1 MAQPPD
7 HANAEPQI
15 SNGDV
20 SLHSLTA
27 PVSLSNI
34 PGLDEPPRAPPP
46 ASTMQNM
53 PNHPPSM
60 NIGTSSYVDGTEE
73 VKNVWRSDLVPNAVV
88 PTSGGSSFNFDLQPN
103 PKQESMASPVDP
115 SLRSDMTS
123 QAPPGVLSPQQIQD
137 ALRHVNAEGE
147 RLKAMLNAYY
157 PHVSR
162 SASAPN
168 AHGTKRAR
176 ASSSSEISREGKRR
190 CRHRRTITGTTV
202 EDTVRR
208 ARLRRAARK
217 YRPQQPDAPK
227 PNSGSTSAPPPYIPP
242 MQPHFNHIAS
252 RTPDSAIEPS
262 LRPTFSWAPLP
273 EPGFPHSQPPE
284 DNAGPMPKY
293 GHSLRHLLSQPPPQ
307 AEHSFHV
314 SSPGQFHS
322 HSISNQGNL
331 STSSTPQP
339 LLPDPGP
346 APPSPGTT
354 VYEGQNTKRG
364 KLPKATTDH
373 LKQWLHRHSD
383 HPYPSVDEKKQLCVA
398 TGLSL
403 SQVSNWMINARRR
416 ILAPA
421 RTSAPPV
428 TMGNFPAPV
437 HPMYGQGPPGQGPLG

>member
-1 MAQPPD
+1 
-7 HANAEPQI
+7 
-15 SNGDV
+15 
-20 SLHSLTA
+20 
-27 PVSLSNI
+27 
-34 PGLDEPPRAPPP
+34 
-46 ASTMQNM
+46 
-53 PNHPPSM
+53 
-60 NIGTSSYVDGTEE
+60 
-73 VKNVWRSDLVPNAVV
+73 
-88 PTSGGSSFNFDLQPN
+88 
-103 PKQESMASPVDP
+103 
-115 SLRSDMTS
+115 
-123 QAPPGVLSPQQIQD
+123 
-137 ALRHVNAEGE
+137 
-147 RLKAMLNAYY
+147 
-157 PHVSR
+157 
-162 SASAPN
+162 
-168 AHGTKRAR
+168 
-176 ASSSSEISREGKRR
+176 
-190 CRHRRTITGTTV
+190 
-202 EDTVRR
+202 
-208 ARLRRAARK
+208 
-217 YRPQQPDAPK
+217 
-227 PNSGSTSAPPPYIPP
+227 
-242 MQPHFNHIAS
+242 
-252 RTPDSAIEPS
+252 
-262 LRPTFSWAPLP
+262 
-273 EPGFPHSQPPE
+273 
-284 DNAGPMPKY
+284 MPKY

-403 SQVSNWMINARRR
+403 SQVSNWMINVRFVSVPLSVMIRLLTGTYQARRR